1 MPPDANENRYLG
13 NLDTGDLRKTRARR
27 VFRLA
32 QEGELGQVSL
42 MFDPIEKLKEFMR
55 HQSVSA
61 DSKYR
66 DGMKGAQE
74 FISGLLTSLGFKV
87 EVVKT
92 DMHPIVWAQRGGDP
106 SWPHVV
112 IYGHYDVQPADP
124 LNLWKTPAFEPTI
137 IGNRIYGRGAADNK
151 GPLMT
156 NIAAV
161 AQLLEANPN
170 LPLRISFLIEGE
182 EEMGSPSFPKFLK
195 AYKEKLQDADFV
207 YLSDTGLPNPDQVV
221 ITCGLRG
228 LSLFD
233 LHVTGAKG
241 DLHSGLHGGVL
252 RNPIQALAEIIS
264 TLHTPD
270 GRVNVPGFY
279 DDVLD
284 VHPWEREELKKL
296 GTDEKAYKEFLGID
310 SFYTTPGYT
319 PFEALRF
326 QPTLEFN
333 GIGGGYQGEGTKTV
347 IPSKAFVKISCRL
360 VANQEPDKIK
370 KLVMDTIRSRV
381 PSGVKIEF
389 VDQHKGDAYVVVP
402 PDRSNTPKD
411 QSPVLARAFRATE
424 QAVSEVWGRAPLY
437 LREGGS
443 VPIIGQI
450 KQVTGLD
457 SVMFG
462 LFLPED
468 NLHAPNESFN
478 LDVMRKGTETTR
490 RVLAALAGV

>member
-1 MPPDANENRYLG
+1 M
-13 NLDTGDLRKTRARR
+13 
-27 VFRLA
+27 
-32 QEGELGQVSL
+32 GELHLWTKLAFSIGGRALFQHDGG
-42 MFDPIEKLKEFMR
+42 MFDPVQKLKEFIR
-55 HQSVSA
+55 HQSISA
-61 DSKYR
+61 DSKAKA
-66 DGMKGAQE
+66 GMEGAQA
-74 FISGLLTSLGFKV
+74 FVSGLLTSLGFNV

-92 DMHPIVWAQRGGDP
+92 DLHPIIFAQRDGDA

-124 LNLWKTPAFEPTI
+124 LHLWKTPAFEPTI

-151 GPLMT
+151 GPLIT

-161 AQLLEANPN
+161 ARLLEENPA
-170 LPLRISFLIEGE
+170 LPLRITFLIEGE
-182 EEMGSPSFPKFLK
+182 EEMGSPSFPKFLESHK
-195 AYKEKLQDADFV
+195 DRLKSADFV
-207 YLSDTGLPNPDQVV
+207 YLSDTALPNAQQVV

-228 LSLFD
+228 LALFD

-252 RNPIQALAEIIS
+252 LNPIQALAEIIS

-284 VHPWEREELKKL
+284 VHPWEREELNKL
-296 GTDEKAYKEFLGID
+296 GGDEAAYKEFLGID
-310 SFYTTPGYT
+310 TFYTTPGFS
-319 PFEALRF
+319 PFESQRF

-347 IPSKAFVKISCRL
+347 IPSKAFAKISCRL
-360 VANQEPDKIK
+360 VPNQEPHKIK
-370 KLVMDTIRSRV
+370 QLVMDAIRVRS
-381 PSGVKIEF
+381 PKGVKIEF
-389 VDQHKGDAYVVVP
+389 VDQHKGDPYVVVP
-402 PDRSNTPKD
+402 PGRSNTPRD
-411 QSPVLARAFRATE
+411 QSAVLARAFRATDA
-424 QAVSEVWGRAPLY
+424 AVTELWGRPPLY

-443 VPIIGQI
+443 VPIIADI
-450 KQVTGLD
+450 KRVTGLD

-468 NLHAPNESFN
+468 NLHAPNEGFS
-478 LDVMRKGTETTR
+478 LDVMAKGIETTKR
-490 RVLAALAGV
+490 ILAAVAKV

>member
-1 MPPDANENRYLG
+1 
-13 NLDTGDLRKTRARR
+13 
-27 VFRLA
+27 
-32 QEGELGQVSL
+32 
-42 MFDPIEKLKEFMR
+42 MFDPIEKLKEFIR
-55 HQSVSA
+55 QPSVSTDPKFHA
-61 DSKYR
+61 
-66 DGMKGAQE
+66 GMKGAQE
-74 FISGLLTSLGFKV
+74 FVSGLLGSMGFAV

-92 DMHPIVWAQRGGDP
+92 ERHPIILASRGTNKN
-106 SWPHVV
+106 WPHVL

-161 AQLLEANPN
+161 ASLLEENPQ
-170 LPLRISFLIEGE
+170 LPLRLTFLIEGE
-182 EEMGSPSFPKFLK
+182 EEMGSPSFPEFLNRF
-195 AYKEKLQDADFV
+195 ADRLRAADFV
-207 YLSDTGLPNPDQVV
+207 FLSDTALPNENQVV

-228 LSLFD
+228 LALFD
-233 LHVTGAKG
+233 VHLTGAKG

-252 RNPIQALAEIIS
+252 RNPIQALAEILA

-279 DDVLD
+279 DEVLE
-284 VHPWEREELKKL
+284 VEPWERAELKML
-296 GTDEKAYKEFLGID
+296 AADEKAYAEFLGID
-310 SFYTTPGYT
+310 TFYTTPGFS
-319 PFEALRF
+319 PFESARF

-347 IPSKAFVKISCRL
+347 IPSKAFAKISCRL
-360 VANQEPDKIK
+360 VPNQRPDRIK
-370 KLVMDTIRSRV
+370 QIVMDTIRART
-381 PSGVKIEF
+381 PKGIKLEF
-389 VDQHKGDAYVVVP
+389 VDQHKGEPYVVVP

-411 QSPVLARAFRATE
+411 QSPVLAQAFRAADK
-424 QAVSEVWGRAPLY
+424 AVASVWGRRPLY

-443 VPIIGQI
+443 VPIIAEI
-450 KQVTGLD
+450 KRVTGLD

-478 LDVMRKGTETTR
+478 LDVMKKGTETTR
-490 RVLAALAGV
+490 RILADLASR